1 MPFIA
6 FSYLIAL
13 ARISNIILIRSGGS
27 GNPWFISNFKGKVVN
42 ILQLRMMLVVGFF
55 VDALYQIEE
64 VQGREFYLFTDLYQ
78 MCSIMLS
85 ESNFSVNTC

>member
-1 MPFIA
+1 MIYFN
-6 FSYLIAL
+6 L
-13 ARISNIILIRSGGS
+13 
-27 GNPWFISNFKGKVVN
+27 KGKVVN

-55 VDALYQIEE
+55 VDALYQIEG